1 MSSLITFNICV
12 LDSGSGGLGLN
23 HGWSH
28 LSSGAR
34 LFKCLSPPFLQHH
47 PSPNFKDEKM
57 TRFWFSTSSSMI
69 WGRGGFISYLI
80 VTIIAACE
88 RRRTSSCRLCFFYII
103 FFSGAWN
110 ERKNPGKS
118 TMRLTLREVLCD
130 AWRLYPICCW
140 WSNVQFLFRELC
152 SFQVLF
158 FDEQSIDRF
167 LFLL

>member
-103 FFSGAWN
+103 FFPARETSGKTRVKA
-110 ERKNPGKS
+110 P
-118 TMRLTLREVLCD
+118 
-130 AWRLYPICCW
+130 
-140 WSNVQFLFRELC
+140 
-152 SFQVLF
+152 
-158 FDEQSIDRF
+158 
-167 LFLL
+167 

>member
-1 MSSLITFNICV
+1 M
-12 LDSGSGGLGLN
+12 LDSGSGSLGLN

-57 TRFWFSTSSSMI
+57 TRFWFSTSYQ
-69 WGRGGFISYLI
+69 WFGEGVVLFLISLWPLLQPANADALL
-80 VTIIAACE
+80 V
-88 RRRTSSCRLCFFYII
+88 CRLCFFYII

-130 AWRLYPICCW
+130 AWPLYPICCW
-140 WSNVQFLFRELC
+140 WRNVQFLFKELC